1 MQATDN
7 KKIHELPVPTSW
19 QLKVLEALKGTETE
33 KHPLSKWYLG
43 ALYAWSNPDNPDR
56 VSQAANSL
64 RELVEK
70 LPRVVQEIDV
80 QEMASSHEGSIF
92 REMRSDMEK
101 HIREYKQNHP
111 GGWKGQKIDNNLAEA
126 LAILDNYLE
135 RNKQPNRAEKMK
147 KAVTSIDPMV
157 DRLGSQIQKAKWSG
171 LHKLWKKLEGFTH
184 HNSRPDR
191 EFRTCLEELERTVI
205 DLLAPIT
212 AQDQGEIQAILSRP
226 DRSENDIE
234 QMFSLIE
241 RRGANFVFFFKH
253 AAEAADATWLPFLNE
268 RGYFADAPWWPI
280 HYLANIADQVPDE
293 AIEIV
298 QQLPETNNSMIY
310 NEILEIALRLHG
322 EYSVKLKLKILEST
336 DINDQLLAYRYAYL
350 LAHWVAENQ
359 TSAALELT
367 RVLIEFAPDP
377 QSEAKEQRSRENP
390 TDPGTLWE
398 TSLKPSPQ
406 ISLRTY
412 REIMSKGVRPLAE
425 KEPYQVA
432 RLLTNATANMI
443 RLQMHQEDM
452 DQEEDYS
459 EAWCKRLHELDR
471 NYENLK
477 ATLVH
482 TLTFACE
489 QVYEKSPDSVVALD
503 KALRNQQW
511 KVFKRLR
518 QHLYTQYPNEQTKPW
533 IRELILTHE
542 EYHLWEH
549 RYEFQQM
556 IRGACEHF
564 GESLLTEAERK
575 QIFDAICSGPS
586 KAHHQAWIVGW
597 LGEEFSE
604 EGFQQRQRDFNR
616 KQFRPFTP
624 LLFGEY
630 ATYFQ
635 ELEIV
640 ANNPISDK
648 DYPPLI
654 TRGGYVSNRSPYS
667 PEDLANLADEELL
680 TTINEWEGKE
690 FFSEGDSFVEIDIEG
705 LAGAFQTVF
714 KEMIIPDANRLRFW
728 LENCERI
735 ARPIYVRMM
744 INGMQANVRAKNFDN
759 LSEWLRFSEWV
770 LSHPD
775 QAHEDN
781 YKGNESR
788 ENPNWYSSRRAVG
801 DFIEV
806 CLDEEV
812 NVPVF
817 ARGQLTKL
825 LEMLCAQFDSWLD
838 VDKGVFS
845 NRDNPIGEGI
855 KNSRSRALETLVKF
869 GFWLRRHDS
878 ESPASK
884 VTTILEKRFAP
895 EAKPPLMLPEYA
907 ILGKNYNQIS
917 SLDEAW
923 TAEHKSDFFHR
934 TSYLN
939 GWRHLVVSYAITAR
953 SNLPLRFFGTTS
965 ILHCNI

>member
-212 AQDQGEIQAILSRP
+212 AQDQREIQAILSRP

-280 HYLANIADQVPDE
+280 HYLANIADPVPDE

-367 RVLIEFAPDP
+367 RVLVEFVPDV
-377 QSEAKEQRSRENP
+377 QSETKQKRRRENSA
-390 TDPGTLWE
+390 DLGTFWE
-398 TSLKPSPQ
+398 TSLKPSPR
-406 ISLRTY
+406 IEPRAY
-412 REIMSKGVRPLAE
+412 REMMSKGVCPLAE
-425 KEPYQVA
+425 KEPYHVA
-432 RLLTNATANMI
+432 RLLTDATANMI
-443 RLQMHQEDM
+443 RLRTHREELNQEVDS
-452 DQEEDYS
+452 S
-459 EAWCKRLHELDR
+459 EIWYERLDGLDTGHESPD
-471 NYENLK
+471 K
-477 ATLVH
+477 TLVH
-482 TLTFACE
+482 TLIFGCK
-489 QVYEKSPDSVVALD
+489 QVYEKSPDSVVDLD
-503 KALRNQQW
+503 KILRNQQW
-511 KVFKRLR
+511 GVFKRLR
-518 QHLYTQYPNEQTKPW
+518 QILYAQYPNGKTKPW
-533 IRELILTHE
+533 IRELIIEHE
-542 EYHLWEH
+542 DYHLWKH
-549 RYEFQQM
+549 RYEFQRM
-556 IRGACEHF
+556 IRSACEHF
-564 GESLLTEAERK
+564 GEKLLTEAELT
-575 QIFDAICSGPS
+575 QIFDAIRSGPS
-586 KAHHQAWIVGW
+586 KANYQTWVVEG
-597 LGEEFSE
+597 LGKEFTEER
-604 EGFQQRQRDFNR
+604 FQQHQRNFRR
-616 KQFRPFTP
+616 KQFKPFEP
-624 LLFGEY
+624 LLFGKY
-630 ATYFQ
+630 ATYFRG
-635 ELEIV
+635 LEV
-640 ANNPISDK
+640 KTNVPISDE
-648 DYPPLI
+648 DYPPLK
-654 TRGGYVSNRSPYS
+654 TRGGYVSNRSPRS
-667 PEDLANLADEELL
+667 TEDLANLTDEKLL
-680 TTINEWEGKE
+680 TYINEWEENE

-735 ARPIYVRMM
+735 ARPIYVRMIIHM
-744 INGMQANVRAKNFDN
+744 MQAEVKEKNFDKLN
-759 LSEWLRFSEWV
+759 EWLAFSEWV

-775 QAHEDN
+775 QE
-781 YKGNESR
+781 R
-788 ENPNWYSSRRAVG
+788 EG
-801 DFIEV
+801 
-806 CLDEEV
+806 
-812 NVPVF
+812 
-817 ARGQLTKL
+817 
-825 LEMLCAQFDSWLD
+825 
-838 VDKGVFS
+838 
-845 NRDNPIGEGI
+845 
-855 KNSRSRALETLVKF
+855 
-869 GFWLRRHDS
+869 
-878 ESPASK
+878 
-884 VTTILEKRFAP
+884 TI
-895 EAKPPLMLPEYA
+895 
-907 ILGKNYNQIS
+907 
-917 SLDEAW
+917 D
-923 TAEHKSDFFHR
+923 
-934 TSYLN
+934 
-939 GWRHLVVSYAITAR
+939 
-953 SNLPLRFFGTTS
+953 
-965 ILHCNI
+965 